1 VLDRNIQRES
11 NSKTLSAAETLPKA
25 LPKALTE
32 PLIPPLLGIIS
43 GILFANAL
51 GISWRAGLLG
61 AAITSGLFLWARL
74 RKSRYAHWV
83 AGAAVFF
90 WLAAA
95 RTQYSQSDPAP
106 VLDAAPRE
114 VVAIDVCVVSLPERE
129 RDRTLFWGEAA
140 PGARLRVSWYN
151 GEDTV
156 APDLHY
162 GERYRLPVRV
172 KPVRNAGNPG
182 SFDAERYM
190 RHRGIFWNASV
201 ASRMP
206 FERLPG
212 ECGNAAQA
220 AIYKLR
226 ASIMARIAALSGDDA
241 YLRAML
247 GALLIGDNSQLER
260 AWTENYRKTGT
271 YHAIVVSGLHVTVL
285 AAALAFVLRWLFLP
299 RNLALLLCCLL
310 AVLYAL
316 VCDLSAP
323 VIRAAGGFVLY
334 SLAQFFYRKARPL
347 NLLAAVA
354 IVFLLADP
362 EQLFDGSF
370 QLSFLAVLA
379 LCALAAPLQE
389 LSTKPWGA
397 ALYRL
402 EDPKFRPTDP
412 VAAELRLELR
422 LATEAISGPLRVP
435 ARHCQRAA
443 RCVFQPMLFSFDL
456 TLTSAV
462 VLVGL
467 SLPTA
472 LFFHRLNFASLTAN
486 LPVVILLTL
495 GVVAGFVALLLG
507 PIAAPALSALLA
519 ISRDVVDWHLRW
531 DSAGRVPDPP
541 AWLVLA
547 LPGALLATAVL
558 ARVRPRWA
566 LGAAAASLS
575 LFLYL
580 ALHPYDREP
589 LLAAGKL
596 EVAAIDIGQ
605 GDALFLA
612 TPSRHL
618 AILDGGGSRSDRFDP
633 GESVLSPYLWTR
645 RINRI
650 DTLIAS
656 HGDLDHIGGLLA
668 TYDNFQPRE
677 VWVSRQIRGPL
688 WEKLKAKAAG
698 RVRYLAAGDRVQ
710 LGEVPVE
717 VLWPPRDAVIGK
729 TNLASLVLLVRHG
742 CHSFLLTGDIDRS
755 VETALLESGRLGR
768 IDVLK
773 VAHHGSKTSTS
784 ADFLEATRPA
794 LSLISAG
801 YANPFGHP
809 HPDVVRR
816 LDEAHSMVLR
826 TDLLGQVR
834 ILSDGRRLESDAF
847 AYRERIA
854 WSWLPLAAALE

>member
-1 VLDRNIQRES
+1 MLDRNIQRES
-11 NSKTLSAAETLPKA
+11 RRESNSKTLNAR
-25 LPKALTE
+25 KALTE

-51 GISWRAGLLG
+51 GVAWRVALLG
-61 AAITSGLFLWARL
+61 AAGSFGLFLWARM
-74 RKSRYAHWV
+74 RGSRYAHWV

-95 RTQYSQSDPAP
+95 RTQFLQSDPAP
-106 VLDAAPRE
+106 LLDADPRE
-114 VVAIDVCVVSLPERE
+114 VVAVDVCVVSLPERE

-140 PGARLRVSWYN
+140 PGARLRVSWYI
-151 GEDTV
+151 GEDQV
-156 APDLHY
+156 APELKY

-201 ASRMP
+201 AGRQP
-206 FERLPG
+206 VQRLPG
-212 ECGNAAQA
+212 ECGNRAQA
-220 AIYKLR
+220 AIYRLR
-226 ASIMARIAALSGDDA
+226 AGIISRIAALSGDDV

-260 AWTENYRKTGT
+260 AWTDNYRKTGT

-299 RNLALLLCCLL
+299 RNLALLLCCAL
-310 AVLYAL
+310 AILYAL
-316 VCDLSAP
+316 ICDLSAP

-412 VAAELRLELR
+412 AAAELRLELR
-422 LATEAISGPLRVP
+422 LATEAIAGTLRIP
-435 ARHCQRAA
+435 ERYCRRAA
-443 RCVFQPMLFSFDL
+443 RYLLQPLLFSFDL

-467 SLPTA
+467 SLPTV

-507 PIAAPALSALLA
+507 PVAAPALSALLS

-541 AWLVLA
+541 EWLAVI

-558 ARVRPRWA
+558 ARMRPRWA

-580 ALHPYDREP
+580 TLHPYDREP

-618 AILDGGGSRSDRFDP
+618 AVLDGGGSRSDRFDP

-668 TYDNFQPRE
+668 AYDNFQPRE

-688 WEKLKAKAAG
+688 WEKLKAKAG
-698 RVRYLAAGDRVQ
+698 RVRYLSAGDRLQ

-717 VLWPPRDAVIGK
+717 VLWPPADVAIEK
-729 TNLASLVLLVRHG
+729 PNLASLVLLVQHG
-742 CHSFLLTGDIDRS
+742 CHRFLLTGDIDRS
-755 VETALLESGRLGR
+755 VEAALTQDGRLGK

-773 VAHHGSKTSTS
+773 VAHHGSRTSTS
-784 ADFLEATRPA
+784 EDFLAVTRPA
-794 LSLISAG
+794 VSLISAG
-801 YANPFGHP
+801 FANPFQHP
-809 HPDVVRR
+809 HPDVMRR
-816 LDEAHSMVLR
+816 LGEAHSMVLR

-834 ILSDGRRLESDAF
+834 ILSDGRRLESDVY
-847 AYRERIA
+847 AYREKNG
-854 WSWLPLAAALE
+854 WNWLPMGAALE